1 MSDNARQGDDAGSQP
16 DGDEDKNADKNKQKD
31 GGNKD
36 DHEKDGDKKDGDK
49 DGDDGDKKDE
59 KPKSRWPIIIAVV
72 LLLVAIIAGV
82 LYWLSTRG
90 KITTDDAYTDGRA
103 VSIASNVS
111 GYVFALNVDDN
122 TYVHT
127 GALLLTIDPRQNNAA
142 LRQAEAN
149 LVLARAQLSSAEVDL
164 TETRVRAPAQ
174 LRQAEAQLAQ
184 ARAQQFQMRRDYERQ
199 LNVDQR
205 ATAAA
210 DVDQATAQLRTAD
223 ANVKQAQAQVATA
236 SLVPEMIAAAADTVQ
251 QRQAQVQQARA
262 NLSQAEVSLSY
273 NEIRAPQDGW
283 ITRRNVELGSYVQAG
298 QQVFYIVTPEV
309 WISANFKETQLADMR
324 IGDRVKMTVD
334 AYPGLKLSGHVQSI
348 QLGSG
353 ARFTEF
359 PAENATGNFVKIVRR
374 VPVKITIDDGLPPG
388 VAGLPLGIS
397 VEPTVFVK

>member
-1 MSDNARQGDDAGSQP
+1 MSETAQHADDADEKP
-16 DGDEDKNADKNKQKD
+16 DHEEENKKEDGKKD
-31 GGNKD
+31 G
-36 DHEKDGDKKDGDK
+36 GDKKDDK
-49 DGDDGDKKDE
+49 EGEDGDDKKPE
-59 KPKSRWPIIIAVV
+59 KPKSRLPIIIAVV

-82 LYWLSTRG
+82 LYWLTTRG
-90 KITTDDAYTDGRA
+90 KVTTDDAYTDGRA

-127 GALLLTIDPRQNNAA
+127 GQLLLTIDPRQNDAA
-142 LRQAEAN
+142 LAQAQAN
-149 LVLARAQLSSAEVDL
+149 LVLARSQLASAGVDL
-164 TETRVRAPAQ
+164 AETRVRAPAQ
-174 LRQAEAQLAQ
+174 LQQAEAQLAQ
-184 ARAQQFQMRRDYERQ
+184 ARAQQFQTRRDYQRQ

-205 ATAAA
+205 ATAAS
-210 DVDQATAQLRTAD
+210 DVDQATTQLRTAE

-236 SLVPEMIAAAADTVQ
+236 SLVPEMIQLAEDTVQ
-251 QRQAQVQQARA
+251 QRQAQLEQAQA

-273 NEIRAPQDGW
+273 NRIRAPQDGW

-298 QQVFYIVTPEV
+298 QQVFYIVTPDV
-309 WISANFKETQLADMR
+309 WIAANFKETQLDR
-324 IGDRVKMTVD
+324 IRPGDRVKITVD

>member
-1 MSDNARQGDDAGSQP
+1 MSETAQHADDADEKP
-16 DGDEDKNADKNKQKD
+16 DHEEENKKEDGKKD
-31 GGNKD
+31 G
-36 DHEKDGDKKDGDK
+36 GDKKDDK
-49 DGDDGDKKDE
+49 EGEDGDDKKPE
-59 KPKSRWPIIIAVV
+59 KPKSRLPIIIAVV

-82 LYWLSTRG
+82 LYWLTTRG
-90 KITTDDAYTDGRA
+90 KVTTDDAYTDGRA

-127 GALLLTIDPRQNNAA
+127 GQLLLTIDPRQNDAA
-142 LRQAEAN
+142 LAQAQAN
-149 LVLARAQLSSAEVDL
+149 LVLARSQLASAGVDL
-164 TETRVRAPAQ
+164 AETRVRAPAQ
-174 LRQAEAQLAQ
+174 LQQAEAQLAQ
-184 ARAQQFQMRRDYERQ
+184 ARAQQFQTRRDYQRQ

-210 DVDQATAQLRTAD
+210 DVDQATTQLRTAE

-236 SLVPEMIAAAADTVQ
+236 SLVPEMIQLAEDTVQ
-251 QRQAQVQQARA
+251 QRQAQLEQAQA

-273 NEIRAPQDGW
+273 NRIRAPQDGW

-298 QQVFYIVTPEV
+298 QQVFYIVTPDV
-309 WISANFKETQLADMR
+309 WIAANFKETQLDR
-324 IGDRVKMTVD
+324 IRPGDRVKITVD

>member
-1 MSDNARQGDDAGSQP
+1 MSETAQHADDADEKP
-16 DGDEDKNADKNKQKD
+16 DHEEDKKKEDGKKD
-31 GGNKD
+31 G
-36 DHEKDGDKKDGDK
+36 GDKKDDK
-49 DGDDGDKKDE
+49 EGEDGDDKKPE
-59 KPKSRWPIIIAVV
+59 KPKSRLPIIIAVV

-82 LYWLSTRG
+82 LYWLTTRG
-90 KITTDDAYTDGRA
+90 KVTTDDAYTDGRA

-127 GALLLTIDPRQNNAA
+127 GQLLLTIDPRQNDAA
-142 LRQAEAN
+142 LAQAQAN
-149 LVLARAQLSSAEVDL
+149 LVLARSQLASAGVDL
-164 TETRVRAPAQ
+164 AETRVRAPAQ
-174 LRQAEAQLAQ
+174 LQQAEAQLAQ
-184 ARAQQFQMRRDYERQ
+184 ARAQQFQTRRDYQRQ

-210 DVDQATAQLRTAD
+210 DVDQATTQLRTAE

-236 SLVPEMIAAAADTVQ
+236 ALVPEMIQLAEDTVQ
-251 QRQAQVQQARA
+251 QRQAQLEQAQA

-273 NEIRAPQDGW
+273 NRIRAPQDGW

-298 QQVFYIVTPEV
+298 QQVFYIVTPDV
-309 WISANFKETQLADMR
+309 WIAANFKETQLDR
-324 IGDRVKMTVD
+324 IRPGDRVKITVD

>member
-1 MSDNARQGDDAGSQP
+1 MSETAQHADDADEKP
-16 DGDEDKNADKNKQKD
+16 DHEEDKKKEDGKKD
-31 GGNKD
+31 G
-36 DHEKDGDKKDGDK
+36 GDKKDDK
-49 DGDDGDKKDE
+49 EGEDGDDKKPE
-59 KPKSRWPIIIAVV
+59 KPKSRLPIIIAVV

-82 LYWLSTRG
+82 LYWLTTRG
-90 KITTDDAYTDGRA
+90 KVTTDDAYTDGRA

-127 GALLLTIDPRQNNAA
+127 GQLLLTIDPRQNDAA
-142 LRQAEAN
+142 LAQAQAN
-149 LVLARAQLSSAEVDL
+149 LVLARSQLASAGVDL
-164 TETRVRAPAQ
+164 AETRVRAPAQ
-174 LRQAEAQLAQ
+174 LQQAEAQLAQ
-184 ARAQQFQMRRDYERQ
+184 ARAQQFQTRRDYQRQ

-210 DVDQATAQLRTAD
+210 DVDQATTQLRTAE

-236 SLVPEMIAAAADTVQ
+236 SLVPEMIQLAEDTVQ
-251 QRQAQVQQARA
+251 QRQAQLEQAQA

-273 NEIRAPQDGW
+273 NRIRAPQDGW

-298 QQVFYIVTPEV
+298 QQVFYIVTPDV
-309 WISANFKETQLADMR
+309 WIAANFKETQLDR
-324 IGDRVKMTVD
+324 IRPGDRVKITVD